1 MEAAFA
7 AHALPAPPRA
17 QIRRIVGLSLAE
29 AIRRLSPDCDA
40 ETGASLVQ
48 AYKDAFR
55 ARRATGVLEEPLYD
69 GIATLIADLDAAG
82 WLLGV
87 ATGKS
92 DRGLAHCLDRHGL
105 TGQNTQQSC
114 HDHATPH
121 AQGSKSNIRDHL
133 PVGQVGLDAVWS
145 AENAGLRTSFAL
157 RSGRQQGSL
166 TSGVKRKAGASLGIE
181 GAAVL
186 DHVIVEFA
194 ADNALWSDVERHC
207 LDIGGG
213 VAAGAKV
220 ERPVPV
226 QTGGAMIVGL

>member
-1 MEAAFA
+1 MLLLLLLRLAIFDCDGTLVDSQADITLAMEAAFA

-105 TGQNTQQSC
+105 TGHFLSLQTADR
-114 HDHATPH
+114 HP
-121 AQGSKSNIRDHL
+121 SKPDPSM
-133 PVGQVGLDAVWS
+133 
-145 AENAGLRTSFAL
+145 
-157 RSGRQQGSL
+157 
-166 TSGVKRKAGASLGIE
+166 IE
-181 GAAVL
+181 A
-186 DHVIVEFA
+186 
-194 ADNALWSDVERHC
+194 C
-207 LDIGGG
+207 LA
-213 VAAGAKV
+213 AAGADRAATV
-220 ERPVPV
+220 MIGDTAYDMAMAINAGVRAIGVDWGYHPRDELFAA
-226 QTGGAMIVGL
+226 GAQAVAGSVGELRLLLKALEA